1 MLVTSKLN
9 KLLIGS
15 LCCVAFSQ
23 NVFAGECN
31 TKKLDDLFATM
42 AARSALMEG
51 VAAYKFINKQ
61 TVYDAPRELKVLQN
75 TQDIAKKNKIDS
87 GDLMVFAQIQMDQA
101 KFIQDYWI
109 ARWNAN
115 TDNQPDPEVTPGI
128 DSLRKQINALDD
140 KIYTQLINNLSD
152 IEICNQPTI
161 LKHLDKAFANV
172 KGIPQNP
179 AYNQLTA
186 SAIANLS
193 IPQ

>member
-1 MLVTSKLN
+1 MLVNSKLN

-61 TVYDAPRELKVLQN
+61 SVYDAPRELKVLQN

-161 LKHLDKAFANV
+161 LKHLDKAFSNV
-172 KGIPQNP
+172 KGIPQSP